1 MRLVREIRT
10 AARGKVKLRGME
22 DWTSEELNTVLGAMR
37 EERWEELY
45 KQVGPFPERYIGPS
59 IEIEELKCEFL
70 L

>member
-1 MRLVREIRT
+1 MRLVRDLRT

-22 DWTSEELNTVLGAMR
+22 DWTSEELNTVADDMR
-37 EERWEELY
+37 EEWEELY
-45 KQVGPFPERYIGPS
+45 KQVGPFPEQYIGPS